1 MENLI
6 IVLIILILVILGILT
21 KKIFD
26 FKNQDSAQGFLLLQ
40 NQLNE
45 LVKTLDRKMG
55 ESTEII
61 HRQMTEGARLTKDII
76 REVTQE
82 ITKLTENQKQVLTL
96 SEQLKTLEDI
106 LRNPKQRGIIGEYLL
121 ENTLKNT
128 LPPTNYQMQYRF
140 QDGTIVDAVIFYQDK
155 IIPIDSKFSLENYNR
170 WVEAKNDFERQK
182 YEEAL
187 RNDLK
192 TRIDEVAKYIKPDE
206 DTIDIAIMYIPSEA
220 VYYDMFQNKIGSI
233 SSKSLIEYAYEKKVS
248 VVSPNS
254 FQAFLTT
261 ILLGLRQI
269 EISQSI
275 EKIRKNIAR
284 LSKHL
289 TNYEIFLK
297 KLGNHLNTALS
308 TYNKTYEEFQKID
321 KDIYKITGQT
331 LSNQNLLE
339 EPPLDSD

>member
-6 IVLIILILVILGILT
+6 IFLILLILIVLGIVAKRL
-21 KKIFD
+21 FNL
-26 FKNQDSAQGFLLLQ
+26 KNQDQTQGFILLQ

-55 ESTEII
+55 ESTQII

-106 LRNPKQRGIIGEYLL
+106 LRNPKQRGIVGEYLL

-140 QDGTIVDAVIFYQDK
+140 QDGTIVDAVIFYQNK

-170 WVEAKNDFERQK
+170 WIEAKNNIEKQK
-182 YEEAL
+182 YEELL

-192 TRIDEVAKYIKPDE
+192 TRIDEVAKYIKPEE

-220 VYYDMFQNKIGSI
+220 VYYDMFQNKVGSI
-233 SSKSLIEYAYEKKVS
+233 SSKNLIEYAHEKKVN

-269 EISQSI
+269 EINQSMG
-275 EKIRKNIAR
+275 KIRKNIIQ

-289 TNYEIFLK
+289 ANYEILLK
-297 KLGNHLNTALS
+297 KLGNHLNTTLS
-308 TYNKTYEEFQKID
+308 AYNKTYEEFQKID
-321 KDIYKITGQT
+321 KDIYKISGQT
-331 LSNQNLLE
+331 INNQNLLE
-339 EPPLDSD
+339 EPPNDSI